1 MFTSANASPAAVY
14 LHIPFCHRRC
24 FYCDFPI
31 KVIGDRRDG
40 SNFPLVDRYL
50 EVLIAEIE
58 ATPLGI
64 DRWKLFF
71 LGGELLLC

>member
-58 ATPLGI
+58 ATPPG
-64 DRWKLFF
+64 DRPLETLFF
-71 LGGELLLC
+71 GIS